1 MTVYAASSIAAPE
14 LHWRQRPV
22 GRQHEQD
29 FRATLSKWC
38 LAKPQ
43 QPLEFQHDVT
53 DGTHTIT
60 VNRTISAGRFLY
72 AKKEI
77 ALNKVP
83 INSCLLV
90 PPAEPTRIV
99 FSEAAQAY
107 RLYLSQALLAECHEH
122 IYGVPASADIVLS
135 NITYLQDASARHLI
149 EALLHINEE
158 NSAANSIMLES
169 VSLAIAARCLSL
181 DSRLPKAKSR
191 IGPLARWRLK
201 RVMEYIDAHLY
212 EQIYLFDLSNVAGL
226 TRMHFST
233 QFRLATGVTPNAF
246 VLRMKIGRAQ
256 KLLAESSLSILEI
269 SELLSFKSQSHFAVV
284 FKNITGLTPS
294 RWRTASK

>member
-1 MTVYAASSIAAPE
+1 MAVPE
-14 LHWRQRPV
+14 LQWRQRPLE
-22 GRQHEQD
+22 RSHEQD
-29 FRATLSKWC
+29 FRATLSRWC

-43 QPLEFQHDVT
+43 RPLEFQHDDA

-83 INSCLLV
+83 VNSYLLV
-90 PPAEPTRIV
+90 PPGVPTRIV
-99 FSEAAQAY
+99 FCEAAYAY

-122 IYGVPASADIVLS
+122 IHGVPASAEIVLS
-135 NITYLQDASARHLI
+135 NITYVHDHPVRQLI
-149 EALLHINEE
+149 EALLRIDEE
-158 NSAANSIMLES
+158 HASTNSVVLES

-181 DSRLPKAKSR
+181 NSRVPKVKSR
-191 IGPLARWRLK
+191 TGPLTKWRLK
-201 RVMEYIDAHLY
+201 RVIEYIDAHLY

-226 TRMHFST
+226 TRMHFLM

-246 VLRMKIGRAQ
+246 VLRMKMGRAQ
-256 KLLAESSLSILEI
+256 QLLAETSLPILEI
-269 SELLSFKSQSHFAVV
+269 SELLGFKSQSHFAVV
-284 FKNITGLTPS
+284 FKKIVGLTPS
-294 RWRTASK
+294 RWRAALK

>member
-1 MTVYAASSIAAPE
+1 LTDHATSSMAAPE
-14 LHWRQRPV
+14 LHWRQRPA
-22 GRQHEQD
+22 GHPHEQE
-29 FRATLSKWC
+29 FRATLSKWS
-38 LAKPQ
+38 LARPQ
-43 QPLEFQHDVT
+43 QPLEFRRDVA
-53 DGTHTIT
+53 DGAHTIT

-72 AKKEI
+72 ARKEI
-77 ALNKVP
+77 ALSRVP
-83 INSCLLV
+83 VNSCLLV

-122 IYGVPASADIVLS
+122 IYGVPASTDIVLS
-135 NITYLQDASARHLI
+135 NITFVQDPAARHLI
-149 EALLHINEE
+149 EALLHIDEE
-158 NSAANSIMLES
+158 DSANNNVVLES
-169 VSLAIAARCLSL
+169 ISLAIAARCLRL
-181 DSRLPKAKSR
+181 NSRAVEAKPATA
-191 IGPLARWRLK
+191 PLAKWRLK

-226 TRMHFST
+226 TRMHFLT

-256 KLLAESSLSILEI
+256 QLLAETSLSILEI
-269 SELLSFKSQSHFAVV
+269 SELLGFKSQSHFAVV
-284 FKNITGLTPS
+284 FRNIVGQTPS